1 MAYGKSFAALLLVGF
16 NQFAFVGGVGG
27 APLCNGTVAEI
38 YQAVSPSVL
47 EIVSVTIDS
56 FSVTDRIKIESG
68 SGIVL
73 DDEGNIVTNAHV
85 VYGAKQLFVVIE
97 GRGFLEAQLVGAD
110 PISDLAVVKLTNGGE
125 ASLPKANFETS
136 DQLMIGQGVVA
147 VGFPLGI
154 GKTASQGI
162 ISGIGRLLPI
172 TTMSWLVPMIQT
184 DAAINPGNSGGPLI
198 DLCGNVIGIN
208 TRHNGEAENIAFAI
222 PASVI
227 RQIVP
232 ELLTH
237 GRVLRAWHG
246 INGKIV
252 SEILSPLLGVPPGL
266 LVETVEPGSP
276 AEKIG
281 LKGGQLRVAI
291 GVDEYLLGGEVILS
305 VNGQP
310 LNDMSVVAHLVRSF
324 KVGDEVTF
332 TFWQNGQEITMKVVL
347 PERPTLAG
355 DLIAI
360 GRIGAIPNQQ

>member
-1 MAYGKSFAALLLVGF
+1 MAYRKSFAALLLAGLLLLA
-16 NQFAFVGGVGG
+16 QARG
-27 APLCNGTVAEI
+27 AQSASPCNRTVAEI
-38 YQAVSPSVL
+38 YQAVSASVL

-56 FSVTDRIKIESG
+56 FSVTERIRIESG
-68 SGIVL
+68 TGVVF
-73 DDEGNIVTNAHV
+73 DGDGNIVTNAHV

-97 GRGFLEAQLVGAD
+97 GVGFLEARLVGAD
-110 PISDLAVVKLTNGGE
+110 PVSDLAVIKLIGGI
-125 ASLPKANFETS
+125 AAPPPKVNFDTS
-136 DQLMIGQGVVA
+136 DQLLVGQGVVA

-162 ISGIGRLLPI
+162 VSGLGRLLPI

-208 TRHNGEAENIAFAI
+208 TRQNGQAENIAFAI

-227 RQIVP
+227 RQVVP
-232 ELLTH
+232 ELISH

-252 SEILSPLLGVPPGL
+252 PEVFSPILGVPPGL

-276 AEKIG
+276 AQQIG

-291 GVDEYLLGGEVILS
+291 GIDEYLLGGEVILS

-310 LNDMSVVAHLVRSF
+310 LSDMNMVAHLVRSF
-324 KVGDEVTF
+324 KVGDRVTL
-332 TFWQNGQEITMKVVL
+332 TYWQNGQELTTTVVL

-360 GRIGAIPNQQ
+360 GRAGATPGQQ